1 MNYTSFFELIL
12 MSVWKSQQKH
22 TQTIS
27 QLVQWKLY
35 KHFYLLF
42 PLFVCMCARVICNW
56 KTAESKIYFA
66 KKKRRFENTRT
77 NSIHLNE
84 SSLNV
89 YKLCST
95 FPHIY
100 SMVIFYICMPCVKM
114 RECKRT
120 MIRIWGLKNA

>member
-1 MNYTSFFELIL
+1 
-12 MSVWKSQQKH
+12 
-22 TQTIS
+22 
-27 QLVQWKLY
+27 
-35 KHFYLLF
+35 
-42 PLFVCMCARVICNW
+42 MCARVICNW

-66 KKKRRFENTRT
+66 KGKKTRRFENTRT

-100 SMVIFYICMPCVKM
+100 SMVIFYTCIYAL
-114 RECKRT
+114 REDER
-120 MIRIWGLKNA
+120 M